1 MVLWGKEIFINI
13 PEYVMTPVLTLAVAE
28 PEDM

>member
-13 PEYVMTPVLTLAVAE
+13 PEYVMAPVLTLAVAE
-28 PEDM
+28 LEDM